1 MLNFRT
7 CAGPTGSGKT
17 RAATTFACE
26 RIPRNVKSV
35 FIQPTIALCK
45 QSYMDARTRFPALKG
60 SIRTI
65 ISRRGLEDKIAH
77 RITRYLN
84 DRDEAGDLL
93 YVTHAGFLR
102 TPHWH
107 RADTW
112 NLVVD
117 EAMEVA
123 YHREFRLRKYRDL
136 LLDLFHVRPSRHERY
151 GALAARNYVQLD
163 EALVQMKDDEIYMHF
178 ADFIWRLRHDHWNLY
193 VDREAFQKFES
204 GETHTLEVHGLL
216 APSIFEPFASVTIL
230 GANLNDSIMCKDFA
244 KEGCTFSDHTAIN
257 KALRYQSH
265 NNGSRLLI
273 RYLTDGKWSKTLR
286 NRKIHSD
293 DDPDVANDICGAY
306 MDLCQQ
312 EAAKH
317 SKLPPLWIGNNDIRG
332 DEFEGERLKNV
343 PHGMNRYKKHD
354 VCCIFSALNPPQ
366 AHRKFLQ
373 DLCGMTER
381 EVRRALLSQTAYQ
394 SCGRGILRDPD
405 STGVFLLIVP
415 DRDTAEDIAGYY
427 PGCRIEKLDSDIE
440 EPKIGRPSKYASDV
454 ERDAAKKEQ
463 NWLSQRRVRRK
474 SLYTGDSSDMGRT
487 PDQIRHTLVHVLNEW
502 AEATPTTTG
511 IGAFARS
518 NWISKSDRIGQGYTT
533 STPTGDLLAEMK
545 RRQEVIRVCKEA
557 ASLMSPTIFDQPLQ
571 LPDHLMA
578 IGITIESSVRTKENA
593 LACRGFFLDIENGDM
608 TPEDFAEAIPGLEFS
623 ACSSWSHTPDA
634 RRYRIAIP
642 STQLIPPEIHT
653 LILHTIVDHLEA
665 AGWGDALADGKKH
678 GVDIGKLH
686 EAAMFYLPSKR
697 PDCFL
702 MHIHEGRNPLDP
714 CEWVNHIPE
723 DLLISPPPPV
733 PPEIYQ
739 HGDAPAH
746 KDKRIEWAIDYWH
759 KCGCVRGKGRTQLW
773 LLAKRLAEAGC
784 VDAEMRVILHEQAV
798 FATNPRERRAEIEGL
813 LRDRNLIAAR
823 HAA

>member
-1 MLNFRT
+1 MPHFWT

-26 RIPRNVKSV
+26 RIPRNVKSA

-45 QSYMDARTRFPALKG
+45 QSYMDA
-60 SIRTI
+60 SRTI
-65 ISRRGLEDKIAH
+65 PEHQGLASGPSSPDVALDDKIAH

-112 NLVVD
+112 NLFVD

-123 YHREFRLRKYRDL
+123 YHREFRLRKYRHL

-151 GALAARNYVQLD
+151 GALEARNHGQLD
-163 EALVQMKDDEIYMHF
+163 EALVQMKDDEIYRHF

-193 VDREAFQKFES
+193 VDHEAFQKFQV

-216 APSIFEPFASVTIL
+216 APSIFEPFASVTIM
-230 GANLNDSIMCKDFA
+230 GANLNDSIMCKYFA

-273 RYLTDGKWSKTLR
+273 KYLTDGKWSKTLR
-286 NRKIHSD
+286 NRKVRSD
-293 DDPDVANDICGAY
+293 DDPDVAEDICGVY

-415 DRDTAEDIAGYY
+415 DRDTAEDIASYY
-427 PGCRIEKLDSDIE
+427 PGCRIEKLVSDIE
-440 EPKIGRPSKYASDV
+440 EPKLGRPSKYASNE

-463 NWLSQRRVRRK
+463 NRLSQRRVRRK
-474 SLYTGDSSDMGRT
+474 SLYTGDSSD
-487 PDQIRHTLVHVLNEW
+487 IRRN
-502 AEATPTTTG
+502 
-511 IGAFARS
+511 ARS
-518 NWISKSDRIGQGYTT
+518 
-533 STPTGDLLAEMK
+533 
-545 RRQEVIRVCKEA
+545 
-557 ASLMSPTIFDQPLQ
+557 DQ
-571 LPDHLMA
+571 A
-578 IGITIESSVRTKENA
+578 
-593 LACRGFFLDIENGDM
+593 
-608 TPEDFAEAIPGLEFS
+608 
-623 ACSSWSHTPDA
+623 HT
-634 RRYRIAIP
+634 
-642 STQLIPPEIHT
+642 
-653 LILHTIVDHLEA
+653 
-665 AGWGDALADGKKH
+665 
-678 GVDIGKLH
+678 
-686 EAAMFYLPSKR
+686 R
-697 PDCFL
+697 P
-702 MHIHEGRNPLDP
+702 
-714 CEWVNHIPE
+714 
-723 DLLISPPPPV
+723 
-733 PPEIYQ
+733 
-739 HGDAPAH
+739 
-746 KDKRIEWAIDYWH
+746 
-759 KCGCVRGKGRTQLW
+759 
-773 LLAKRLAEAGC
+773 
-784 VDAEMRVILHEQAV
+784 
-798 FATNPRERRAEIEGL
+798 RAQ
-813 LRDRNLIAAR
+813 
-823 HAA
+823 

>member
-1 MLNFRT
+1 VLHFRT

-17 RAATTFACE
+17 FAATTFACE
-26 RIPRNVKSV
+26 RIPRNVKSA

-45 QSYMDARTRFPALKG
+45 QSCRDGRGRFPNNKG
-60 SIRTI
+60 RIRTI
-65 ISRRGLEDKIAH
+65 VTGRGSGDKIAS
-77 RITRYLN
+77 RITKYLN
-84 DRDEAGDLL
+84 DRDESGDLL

-112 NLVVD
+112 NLFID
-117 EAMEVA
+117 EAMEVT
-123 YHREFRLRKYRDL
+123 YHREFRLKKYHDL
-136 LLDLFHVRPSRHERY
+136 LLDLIHVRPSRHERY
-151 GALAARNYVQLD
+151 GALEARNHGQLD
-163 EALVQMKDDEIYMHF
+163 EALVQMKDDEIYGHF

-193 VDREAFQKFES
+193 VDHEAFQKFQA

-216 APSIFEPFASVTIL
+216 APSVFEPFASVTIM
-230 GANLNDSIMCKDFA
+230 GANLNDSIMYKYFA
-244 KEGCTFSDHTAIN
+244 REGCTFSYHTAIN
-257 KALRYQSH
+257 YALRYQSH
-265 NNGSRLLI
+265 DNGSRLLI
-273 RYLTDGKWSKTLR
+273 KYLTGGKWSKTLR
-286 NRKIHSD
+286 NRKVCSGD
-293 DDPDVANDICGAY
+293 DLDVAEDICGIY

-343 PHGMNRYKKHD
+343 PHGMNGYKKHD

-405 STGVFLLIVP
+405 STGIFLLIVP
-415 DRDTAEDIAGYY
+415 DRDTAEDIASYY
-427 PGCRIEKLDSDIE
+427 PGCRIEKLASDIE
-440 EPKIGRPSKYASDV
+440 ETKIGRPSKYATNV

-463 NWLSQRRVRRK
+463 NRLSQRRVRKK
-474 SLYTGDSSDMGRT
+474 SLYSGDSSDVGRT
-487 PDQIRHTLVHVLNEW
+487 PDQVRHTLVHVLNEW
-502 AEATPTTTG
+502 AEATPRTTG

-518 NWISKSDRIGQGYTT
+518 DWLSTTDKIGQGYTMHT
-533 STPTGDLLAEMK
+533 TTADLFAEME
-545 RRQEVIRVCKEA
+545 RRQEAVRVCKEVNP
-557 ASLMSPTIFDQPLQ
+557 LICPTVFGKPLQ
-571 LPDHLMA
+571 LPDHLTA

-608 TPEDFAEAIPGLEFS
+608 MPVDFAEAFRDLEFF
-623 ACSSWSHTPDA
+623 AYSSWSHTANEP
-634 RRYRIAIP
+634 RYRIGIP

-653 LILHTIVDHLEA
+653 LILHTIVDRLEA
-665 AGWGDALADGKKH
+665 AGWGDALAEGKKH

-697 PDCFL
+697 PDCFFK
-702 MHIHEGRNPLDP
+702 HTHEVRKPLDP
-714 CEWVNHIPE
+714 CEWVNYIPD
-723 DLLISPPPPV
+723 DLLISQPPPV

-739 HGDAPAH
+739 HGDTPAY
-746 KDKRIEWAIDYWH
+746 KDKQVEWAIEYWR

-784 VDAEMRVILHEQAV
+784 VDAVMRVILHEQAGL
-798 FATNPRERRAEIEGL
+798 ATNPGERRVEIEAL
-813 LRDRNLIAAR
+813 LRDHNVIAATR
-823 HAA
+823 PG

>member
-1 MLNFRT
+1 
-7 CAGPTGSGKT
+7 
-17 RAATTFACE
+17 
-26 RIPRNVKSV
+26 
-35 FIQPTIALCK
+35 
-45 QSYMDARTRFPALKG
+45 
-60 SIRTI
+60 
-65 ISRRGLEDKIAH
+65 
-77 RITRYLN
+77 
-84 DRDEAGDLL
+84 
-93 YVTHAGFLR
+93 
-102 TPHWH
+102 
-107 RADTW
+107 
-112 NLVVD
+112 
-117 EAMEVA
+117 
-123 YHREFRLRKYRDL
+123 
-136 LLDLFHVRPSRHERY
+136 
-151 GALAARNYVQLD
+151 
-163 EALVQMKDDEIYMHF
+163 
-178 ADFIWRLRHDHWNLY
+178 
-193 VDREAFQKFES
+193 
-204 GETHTLEVHGLL
+204 
-216 APSIFEPFASVTIL
+216 
-230 GANLNDSIMCKDFA
+230 MCKYFA

-273 RYLTDGKWSKTLR
+273 KYLTDGKWSKTLR

-642 STQLIPPEIHT
+642 STSAYPAGSSHADTAHYRRSSRSGWLGRCTGRRQ
-653 LILHTIVDHLEA
+653 EA
-665 AGWGDALADGKKH
+665 W
-678 GVDIGKLH
+678 
-686 EAAMFYLPSKR
+686 
-697 PDCFL
+697 
-702 MHIHEGRNPLDP
+702 
-714 CEWVNHIPE
+714 
-723 DLLISPPPPV
+723 
-733 PPEIYQ
+733 
-739 HGDAPAH
+739 
-746 KDKRIEWAIDYWH
+746 
-759 KCGCVRGKGRTQLW
+759 RGHW
-773 LLAKRLAEAGC
+773 
-784 VDAEMRVILHEQAV
+784 QAS
-798 FATNPRERRAEIEGL
+798 
-813 LRDRNLIAAR
+813 
-823 HAA
+823 